1 MENGEWERDMGN
13 REWGMGMGMGEEY
26 GGWGDGKWGGGE
38 MGRWGNREA
47 GRRGGGEA
55 GRRGGGEA
63 GRRGD
68 RDWEMGNGRR
78 EGHNCDERTK
88 KPQRE
93 IET

>member
-13 REWGMGMGMGEEY
+13 REWGMGMGMGMGEEY

-38 MGRWGNREA
+38 MGRWGNR
-47 GRRGGGEA
+47 
-55 GRRGGGEA
+55 RGGGEA

-68 RDWEMGNGRR
+68 RDWEMGNRRR
-78 EGHNCDERTK
+78 EGHNCDEQTQ
-88 KPQRE
+88 KPQRK